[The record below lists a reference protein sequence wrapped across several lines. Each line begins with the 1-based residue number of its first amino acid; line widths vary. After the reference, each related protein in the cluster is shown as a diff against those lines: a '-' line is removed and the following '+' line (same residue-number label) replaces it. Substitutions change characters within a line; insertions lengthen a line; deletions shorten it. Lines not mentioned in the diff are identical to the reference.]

1 MQKKFII
8 MYIMK
13 ICLQKKCQ
21 IYSFSYFLKK
31 ERKKIDDLHSKR
43 IKKSPRST
51 YVNQFF
57 RKIIFLIYDFNIF
70 SDKSP
75 HDAIQ

>member
-8 MYIMK
+8 MYYENLFTKEMSDI
-13 ICLQKKCQ
+13 
-21 IYSFSYFLKK
+21 SFSYFLKK

-43 IKKSPRST
+43 IKKSPRFA